1 MSYSVALT
9 IVSASL
15 RLFSSSFHSEYLEIA
30 RYYLHISNENMPE
43 NNSQII
49 SK

>member
-1 MSYSVALT
+1 MLRT

-15 RLFSSSFHSEYLEIA
+15 RLFSASFHSEYLEIA
-30 RYYLHISNENMPE
+30 RYYQHIPSENLLE
-43 NNSQII
+43 NTSQII